1 MAVSDLIQQART
13 RFGQSPSVLLR
24 ADEPTGEKPWEMLVT
39 DEHTEH
45 YLAIKTGGD
54 SDRGMLTGA
63 LGVGG
68 VTVLLMC
75 SILILSGNR
84 WHFDRSNLSSRSVRY
99 SVPVG
104 NPPSTPLADTLQP
117 PHPRSLF
124 RSQRQALP

>member
-24 ADEPTGEKPWEMLVT
+24 ADETTGEKPWEMFVT

-68 VTVLLMC
+68 VMVLLMC
-75 SILILSGNR
+75 SILILSGNTDGILTGVILAAALFVIPFLWETR
-84 WHFDRSNLSSRSVRY
+84 R
-99 SVPVG
+99 
-104 NPPSTPLADTLQP
+104 PLPFPILGGASPTG
-117 PHPRSLF
+117 
-124 RSQRQALP
+124 